1 MNSFIIITAE
11 SEKELQIN
19 QKYLIL
25 TRYVT
30 FIDGKQS
37 EKATYDIAAARYRGD
52 GIWDKVEIPET
63 SSVDCAEET
72 VTDRLVSCTRNALV
86 EDWPGTIGKDGHGE
100 SKLGIDVVAYYP
112 YPELPEMN
120 DLPPMKI

>member
-19 QKYLIL
+19 QKYLIF

-37 EKATYDIAAARYRGD
+37 EKESYEVSAARYRGD
-52 GIWDKVEIPET
+52 GIWDIVDIPQTCSVE
-63 SSVDCAEET
+63 CAEET
-72 VTDRLVSCTRNALV
+72 VISSCVSCTRGPTV
-86 EDWPGTIGKDGHGE
+86 EDWPIIVEKAGQSSDRHI
-100 SKLGIDVVAYYP
+100 
-112 YPELPEMN
+112 
-120 DLPPMKI
+120 